1 MKKDYEV
8 QVDCVSCANELC
20 EEVKKVSGVKN
31 AEINFMA
38 KKITIEF
45 EDGVDIN
52 EVARVAKKAVNQ
64 LDDEFDIII

>member
-1 MKKDYEV
+1 MKKEYKVE
-8 QVDCVSCANELC
+8 VDCISCANELC
-20 EEVKKVSGVKN
+20 EEVKKVNGVKN
-31 AEINFMA
+31 AEINFMN

-52 EVARVAKKAVNQ
+52 EVARVAKKAVNE